1 MENIPVKNYD
11 VLIAGAGPSGAA
23 AAKGLTDKGLDVLI
37 VEKMKLPRYKICSGI
52 IFKKSQEITER
63 HFGRIPESVYVKP
76 SLLKGVRLWTD
87 TENFT
92 DWPFNKNGDGAP
104 NVWRSEYDS
113 WLVKNSGATVK
124 DCCKLTGFKNSNNHI
139 LAECYDMALR
149 KTVLVQCK
157 YLISAEGSNSVIR
170 KTLEPE
176 FEKGLK
182 WFIAYQN
189 YYEGSSD
196 LDPYFY
202 NGFLDSHYGD
212 VYAWFNVKD
221 GLQIFG
227 TAVKK
232 GSRLNP
238 YLDVYTAM
246 LKKKFGLKLEKL
258 VRRSGCLGNDM
269 CSAGKFYL
277 GKGNILLVG
286 EAAGFL
292 NAFGEGISC
301 ALTSG
306 FSAAEAVHTG
316 IQKGGNALAL
326 YTDLTKLEQRQIK
339 MSWKLGAKI
348 AGRDLMPL

>member
-139 LAECYDMALR
+139 LAEC
-149 KTVLVQCK
+149 
-157 YLISAEGSNSVIR
+157 
-170 KTLEPE
+170 
-176 FEKGLK
+176 
-182 WFIAYQN
+182 
-189 YYEGSSD
+189 
-196 LDPYFY
+196 
-202 NGFLDSHYGD
+202 
-212 VYAWFNVKD
+212 
-221 GLQIFG
+221 
-227 TAVKK
+227 
-232 GSRLNP
+232 
-238 YLDVYTAM
+238 
-246 LKKKFGLKLEKL
+246 
-258 VRRSGCLGNDM
+258 
-269 CSAGKFYL
+269 
-277 GKGNILLVG
+277 
-286 EAAGFL
+286 
-292 NAFGEGISC
+292 
-301 ALTSG
+301 
-306 FSAAEAVHTG
+306 
-316 IQKGGNALAL
+316 
-326 YTDLTKLEQRQIK
+326 
-339 MSWKLGAKI
+339 
-348 AGRDLMPL
+348 